1 MSQLHRKNEDSDEK
15 LSDDPQAHAQA
26 HPASSETRSLS
37 PEAIK
42 AQTKDKTKRKRPNE
56 GEKRRLKIN
65 AHNVETSDAIEK
77 GMKKVTDEAL
87 REAFFTIA
95 TSKGIDPRLMK
106 DVKDTFVK
114 MDAFLSS
121 ATDDM
126 ISKLPRSTPV
136 MN

>member
-1 MSQLHRKNEDSDEK
+1 MSQLHRKNEDDEK
-15 LSDDPQAHAQA
+15 LSDDPQAQAQA

-42 AQTKDKTKRKRPNE
+42 AQAKDKTKRKRPNE
-56 GEKRRLKIN
+56 GEKRRCKIN
-65 AHNVETSDAIEK
+65 AHNVETSEAIEK
-77 GMKKVTDEAL
+77 GMKKVTVKAL

-106 DVKDTFVK
+106 NFKDTFVE

-121 ATDDM
+121 KTDDM